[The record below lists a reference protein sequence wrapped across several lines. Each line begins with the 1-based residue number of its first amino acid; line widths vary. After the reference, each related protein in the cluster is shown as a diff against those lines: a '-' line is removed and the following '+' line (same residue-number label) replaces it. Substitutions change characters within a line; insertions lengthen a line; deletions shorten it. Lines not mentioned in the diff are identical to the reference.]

1 MSRKSVTILGVKIPL
16 ANIYPLIDII
26 GWVSYK
32 YVCTV
37 TLPPERKTWVAVAPS
52 TPSKEYGSSS
62 GTYLGSY
69 YDYCT
74 FSTFAV
80 DNKFDDRILTA
91 AKEQA
96 DEYVR
101 RLNKLVQGEYV

>member
-32 YVCTV
+32 FQFDAT
-37 TLPPERKTWVAVAPS
+37 PPPGIKTQVVVAPS
-52 TPSKEYGSSS
+52 APSKEDPS
-62 GTYLGSY
+62 LPIK
-69 YDYCT
+69 DYNEYCD

-80 DNKFDDRILTA
+80 YNSFGNDIMEA
-91 AKEQA
+91 AREQGA
-96 DEYVR
+96 EYAR

>member
-1 MSRKSVTILGVKIPL
+1 VSRKSVTILGVKIPL
-16 ANIYPLIDII
+16 ANIISTPKLTEAWI
-26 GWVSYK
+26 GSPF
-32 YVCTV
+32 
-37 TLPPERKTWVAVAPS
+37 LRRRNDWVAVAPS

-62 GTYLGSY
+62 GTYLGGY